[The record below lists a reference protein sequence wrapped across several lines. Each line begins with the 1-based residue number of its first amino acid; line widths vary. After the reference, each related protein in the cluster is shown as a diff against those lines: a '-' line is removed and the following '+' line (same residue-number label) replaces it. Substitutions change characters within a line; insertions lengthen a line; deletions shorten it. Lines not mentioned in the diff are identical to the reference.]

1 MKIIFLALFFSGISF
16 GQQIITGKVIDLT
29 GEPLLGATVLEK
41 GTDNYTET
49 NFDGEF
55 SFTTKRPNTTIII
68 SYVGYES
75 IEINVDTKK
84 IDQGVIRLQ
93 GFGCNLP
100 IRPHFYIATTTGLI
114 NNPFGIQLNTWNN
127 LNQLE
132 NTTRINTE
140 LRYQTNLDSDYYFRA
155 SAQLY
160 GIQLHPDYSMNL
172 KASFEKIEFAQ
183 LFSPNILGIE
193 TSIIVDSFGLIA
205 GAKLMRL
212 NSTSFLAPTIGLT
225 YDDYLWSGFSTSA
238 TVSFFNG
245 NAQYNGRITK
255 DFGRIATFINYY
267 KLQQFD
273 ELSIGL
279 GYKFYY

>member
-1 MKIIFLALFFSGISF
+1 MKIIFLALFFCGISF

-29 GEPLLGATVLEK
+29 GEPILGATVLEK

-55 SFTTKRPNTTIII
+55 SFTTKWPNTTIII

-100 IRPHFYIATTTGLI
+100 IRPHFYITTTTGLI

-132 NTTRINTE
+132 NTTRINT
-140 LRYQTNLDSDYYFRA
+140 DYV
-155 SAQLY
+155 
-160 GIQLHPDYSMNL
+160 I
-172 KASFEKIEFAQ
+172 K
-183 LFSPNILGIE
+183 
-193 TSIIVDSFGLIA
+193 LI
-205 GAKLMRL
+205 
-212 NSTSFLAPTIGLT
+212 
-225 YDDYLWSGFSTSA
+225 
-238 TVSFFNG
+238 
-245 NAQYNGRITK
+245 
-255 DFGRIATFINYY
+255 
-267 KLQQFD
+267 
-273 ELSIGL
+273 
-279 GYKFYY
+279 